1 IASVEWVS
9 IVWAFRR
16 DQHKPLMICKNLIS
30 SFCYA
35 QTGFD
40 PDDDFHEFLLLFP
53 KNARK
58 SPL

>member
-1 IASVEWVS
+1 
-9 IVWAFRR
+9 
-16 DQHKPLMICKNLIS
+16 MICKNLIS